1 MIPTGALSVV
11 TKHMVEA
18 RELENFL
25 DALVDQKLY
34 HTAITLKTQIE
45 ATKTLAG
52 FEFLLWLLA
61 VLNMPQEPKP

>member
-1 MIPTGALSVV
+1 
-11 TKHMVEA
+11 
-18 RELENFL
+18 
-25 DALVDQKLY
+25 LVDQKLY